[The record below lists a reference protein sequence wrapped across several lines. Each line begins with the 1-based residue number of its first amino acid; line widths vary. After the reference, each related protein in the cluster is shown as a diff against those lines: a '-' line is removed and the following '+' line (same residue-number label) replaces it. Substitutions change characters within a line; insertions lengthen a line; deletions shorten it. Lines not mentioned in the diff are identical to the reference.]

1 MAIEFGGVQKVLQL
15 VCTYSV
21 MLYILPKR
29 KQNNKTQT

>member
-1 MAIEFGGVQKVLQL
+1 MAIEFGSAQKMLQL

-21 MLYILPKR
+21 MLPKR